1 MDAVH
6 AAASDPRRYFEYAN
20 SLASA
25 VVLPER
31 RAEEL
36 EDLLQAFVF
45 VIPKVPPA
53 LSSLFLAHDGLMRLP
68 VTYMPRTHC

>member
-1 MDAVH
+1 MPLWMCRAVDVVH
-6 AAASDPRRYFEYAN
+6 VAASDPRRYYEFAD

-31 RAEEL
+31 RAEDL

-45 VIPKVPPA
+45 VIPKV
-53 LSSLFLAHDGLMRLP
+53 
-68 VTYMPRTHC
+68 